1 MKTKSVVL
9 AGMMVLASIFS
20 FAIEPSNSQL
30 VIVNQKE
37 TGMFKVIYQ
46 GTSEQ
51 NVVMKIY
58 NQSGE
63 VVFTET
69 IKSVTGFIRPVN
81 FTGMDAGEYS
91 IEIADE
97 NGKQLQKIAYKT
109 TSKIKSVHVSKVKS
123 VHVSKVNEEGK
134 YLLAVAN
141 SGTEQINV
149 RIYDGDNNLVHNE
162 NMTINGNFGLVYN
175 LKQVAGVPT
184 FEITDNIGNTKVIK

>member
-9 AGMMVLASIFS
+9 AGMMVMASIFS

-30 VIVNQKE
+30 VVVSQKK

-58 NQSGE
+58 GKGGE
-63 VVFTET
+63 VVFKET
-69 IKSVTGFIRPVN
+69 IKSVKGFIRPVN
-81 FTGMDAGEYS
+81 FNGMDAGEYI

-97 NGKQLQKIAYKT
+97 NGKQLQRVGYKT
-109 TSKIKSVHVSKVKS
+109 ETNVKS
-123 VHVSKVNEEGK
+123 VHVSKVSEEGK

-141 SGTEQINV
+141 DGAEQINV
-149 RIYDGDNNLVHNE
+149 RIFDGDNNLVHNE

-175 LKQVAGVPT
+175 LKQVVGKPT
-184 FEITDNIGNTKVIK
+184 FEITDNTGNTKVIK

>member
-69 IKSVTGFIRPVN
+69 IKSVKGFIRPVN

-91 IEIADE
+91 IEIADL
-97 NGKQLQKIAYKT
+97 NGKQLQKVAYNT
-109 TSKIKSVHVSKVKS
+109 TSKVKS
-123 VHVSKVNEEGK
+123 VHVSKVSEEGK
-134 YLLAVAN
+134 YLLAVASN
-141 SGTEQINV
+141 GSEQINV
-149 RIYDGDNNLVHNE
+149 RIFDGDNNLVHNE

-175 LKQVAGVPT
+175 LKQVIGVPT
-184 FEITDNIGNTKVIK
+184 FEITDNTGNAKVIK